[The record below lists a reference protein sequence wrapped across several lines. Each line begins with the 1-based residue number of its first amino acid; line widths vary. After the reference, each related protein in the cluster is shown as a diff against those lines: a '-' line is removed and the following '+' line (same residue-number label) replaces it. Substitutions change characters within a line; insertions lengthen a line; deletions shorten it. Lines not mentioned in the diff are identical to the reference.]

1 MGPSDDG
8 ATRTI
13 LLLQVRIPLPEV
25 LLLETA
31 ERSAQWQ
38 TKRQVSGLVLRTSVM
53 SSLFWSASRTLAA
66 HALQF
71 AFRPLLPINTCLC
84 SRLTDRHQ
92 ETLIASSRGELSHP
106 ELSGIKSRPRL
117 GSIG

>member
-1 MGPSDDG
+1 MGPSNDG

-53 SSLFWSASRTLAA
+53 SSLFWLASRTLAA

-71 AFRPLLPINTCLC
+71 AFRPLLSINTCLC

-92 ETLIASSRGELSHP
+92 GTLIASSRGELSHP